1 MVSKD
6 SEIKD
11 QKDKFNKES
20 FKNSLQIFSYIKPY
34 KWKFIFGMFL
44 LFLSSMVFMVFPYL
58 SGEMIDIA
66 QGKSNLGF
74 DLKGIAWILVIV
86 LLIQGFVSYTRVIL
100 FAQVSEKGIRDLRK
114 SLYDKLIILPL
125 VFFEENRV
133 GELISRLTSDV
144 ERLDRVFS
152 ITLAEFFRQII
163 ILIVGVIFIAFTT
176 PRLAGV
182 MLLTFPIIVVGGFF
196 FGKYIRNLSKQKQKQ
211 LAESNIIV
219 SETSQSIQTVKS
231 FTNEKFES
239 NRYRKSLDIL
249 VEIAL
254 KFAAGRAS
262 FSVFIVTVLF
272 GALFFIIWQGAVM
285 LEAGTITAGELVS
298 FVFYTGIIGASIAS
312 LGNFV
317 TELLGAI
324 GATERLMEILDM
336 EPELSYEQ
344 MDDAPAKIYGNI
356 EYKNVVFAYPTRPD
370 IKVLQGLNLS
380 IQAGQKIA
388 LVGASGAGKSTIIQL
403 LQRFYDL
410 ESGDIK
416 VDDKSIFD
424 YGVSEYRN
432 NLGIVPQDV
441 ILFGG
446 SIKENLL
453 YGKPDASEAEL
464 IEAAKISNSWEF
476 ISRFPE
482 RLETIVG
489 ERGVKLSGGQKQRI
503 AIARAVL
510 RNPTILLLDEATSS
524 LDAES
529 ESLIQEA
536 LNRLMEGRTSI
547 IIAHRLSTIRD
558 VDQIYVIGDGKIIEQ
573 GTHLELTAIEDG
585 AYNTLAKL
593 QFESKKL

>member
-1 MVSKD
+1 MSLKD
-6 SEIKD
+6 SENKD
-11 QKDKFNKES
+11 LKDKFSKES
-20 FKNSLQIFSYIKPY
+20 FKKSLRIFTYIKPY

-44 LFLSSMVFMVFPYL
+44 LFLSSMVFMIFPYL

-66 QGKSNLGF
+66 QGESKFGF

-86 LLIQGFVSYTRVIL
+86 LFIQGFVSYTRVIL
-100 FAQVSEKGIRDLRK
+100 FAHVSEKAIRDLRK
-114 SLYDKLIILPL
+114 SLYDRLITLPL

-163 ILIVGVIFIAFTT
+163 ILVVGVGFIAFTT
-176 PRLAGV
+176 PRLSGI

-196 FGKYIRNLSKQKQKQ
+196 FGKYIRKLSKQKQKQ

-239 NRYRKSLDIL
+239 NRYEKSLNIL
-249 VEIAL
+249 VDIAL
-254 KFAAGRAS
+254 KFAKGRAS

-272 GALFFIIWQGAVM
+272 GALFFIIWKGAVM
-285 LEAGTITAGELVS
+285 LEAGTITAGELVA

-317 TELLGAI
+317 TELLGGI

-336 EPELSYEQ
+336 EPEVTYSQ
-344 MDDAPAKIYGNI
+344 MDDEPAKIYGNI
-356 EYKNVVFAYPTRPD
+356 EYKDVVFSYPTRRD
-370 IKVLQGLNLS
+370 IEVLQGLNLK
-380 IQAGQKIA
+380 IAAGQKIA

-403 LQRFYDL
+403 LQKFYEL
-410 ESGDIK
+410 QSGDIL
-416 VDDKSIFD
+416 VDDKSIFE

-446 SIKENLL
+446 SIRENLL
-453 YGKPDASEAEL
+453 YGKPGATEEEL

-482 RLETIVG
+482 QLETVVG

-536 LNRLMEGRTSI
+536 LSRLMEGRTSI

-573 GTHLELTAIEDG
+573 GTHQELTAIEDG

-593 QFESKKL
+593 QFESNK

>member
-1 MVSKD
+1 MAIKEEENKD
-6 SEIKD
+6 IKG
-11 QKDKFNKES
+11 KLNKES
-20 FKNSLQIFSYIKPY
+20 LNQALRIFSYIRPY
-34 KWKFIFGMFL
+34 RWKFIFGMFL

-74 DLKGIAWILVIV
+74 DLKGIGVILIIV
-86 LLIQGFVSYTRVIL
+86 LVIQGFVSYTRVIL
-100 FAQVSEKGIRDLRK
+100 FAHVSEKGIRDLRK

-163 ILIVGVIFIAFTT
+163 ILVVGVIFIAFTT
-176 PRLAGV
+176 PRLAGI
-182 MLLTFPIIVVGGFF
+182 MLLTFPVIVVGGFF
-196 FGKYIRNLSKQKQKQ
+196 FGKYIRKLSKQKQKQ

-231 FTNEKFES
+231 FTNETFES
-239 NRYRKSLDIL
+239 NRYKRSLDKL
-249 VEIAL
+249 VDIAL
-254 KFAAGRAS
+254 KFAAGRAT

-272 GALFFIIWQGAVM
+272 GALFFIIWKGALM
-285 LEAGTITAGELVS
+285 LQAGTITAGELVS

-324 GATERLMEILDM
+324 GATDRLMEILDM
-336 EPELSYEQ
+336 EPELEYEQ
-344 MDDAPAKIYGNI
+344 MGNPAAKIYGNI
-356 EYKNVVFAYPTRPD
+356 TYKDVEFSYPTRPD
-370 IKVLQGLNLS
+370 IKVLQGLNLT
-380 IQAGQKIA
+380 INAGQKIA

-403 LQRFYDL
+403 LQRFYDIQ
-410 ESGDIK
+410 SGDIL
-416 VDDKSIFD
+416 VDNKSIFD

-446 SIKENLL
+446 SIRENLL
-453 YGKPDASEAEL
+453 YGKPDATEEEL
-464 IEAAKISNSWEF
+464 IEAAKLSNSWEF

-482 RLETIVG
+482 QLETIVG

-529 ESLIQEA
+529 EALIQDA
-536 LNRLMEGRTSI
+536 LNKLMQGRTSI

-558 VDQIYVIGDGKIIEQ
+558 VDQIYVIGDGKIVEQ
-573 GTHLELTAIEDG
+573 GTHQELTAIEDG

-593 QFESKKL
+593 QFESNK